1 MVYYTRNASETEE
14 VGRALGA
21 ELIRRGVRR
30 GFIAMRGEM
39 GVGKTAFVRGF
50 AGAFGI
56 LRVKS
61 PTYTIV
67 NEYTGDRGV
76 HIYHFDMYRITDGD
90 DLYSTGYDDYIS
102 RDGYCIAE
110 WSENV
115 TEYLPCERVTVTI
128 SRTDDE
134 SGRKI
139 EITGGISDVHTGV

>member
-1 MVYYTRNASETEE
+1 MIHTEVREMKRFAAALTALVLALCLSPCAYALVTLEKPDEAQMVYLPADDYESY
-14 VGRALGA
+14 RADFYLSA
-21 ELIRRGVRR
+21 L
-30 GFIAMRGEM
+30 
-39 GVGKTAFVRGF
+39 TAIER
-50 AGAFGI
+50 
-56 LRVKS
+56 
-61 PTYTIV
+61 
-67 NEYTGDRGV
+67 
-76 HIYHFDMYRITDGD
+76 DGD

-115 TEYLPCERVTVTI
+115 TEYLPRERVTVTI